1 MPSTARYGLFHM
13 DSLLCLVAVRGRFL
27 SVKIIRLKDLIS
39 AFHNGVTNATS
50 ALKHTCLRGDLNSF
64 VYLPKNG
71 VLLDNSDPDRRG
83 GGGRGRVANLPA
95 KHTQFNNRRQFSE

>member
-50 ALKHTCLRGDLNSF
+50 ALKHTF